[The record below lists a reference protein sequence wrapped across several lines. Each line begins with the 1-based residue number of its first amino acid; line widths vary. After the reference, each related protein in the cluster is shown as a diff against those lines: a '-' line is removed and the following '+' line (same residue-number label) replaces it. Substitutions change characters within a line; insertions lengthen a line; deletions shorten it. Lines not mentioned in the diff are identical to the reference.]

1 MKITRETLLKII
13 KEEYATVKE
22 LGPATGHEPG
32 TAPLQALQEIIAG
45 LAEISELVK
54 QPHKGKER
62 LASDFSGYLKSIS
75 RELQAVFD
83 ELSSAAPKEDDSDV
97 ERLYAPDDPEGM

>member
-22 LGPATGHEPG
+22 LGPATGHEEG

-45 LAEISELVK
+45 LAEVAGIMKASPSDRPASEF
-54 QPHKGKER
+54 G
-62 LASDFSGYLKSIS
+62 GYMQSIS

-83 ELSSAAPKEDDSDV
+83 ELSSAAPKEDDSDI